1 MPRQRQI
8 LHCHKIYG
16 VCLYESIDQ
25 VLHDTGKGNLYREK
39 TETVRKLII
48 SLVAQTVKRLS
59 TMQEIWIRSLGRED
73 SLEKEMANHAII
85 LAQIILWAEEPG
97 VHGVTKS
104 RTRLSD
110 LTFFLSLKLCI
121 KG

>member
-8 LHCHKIYG
+8 LHCHKIYD

-39 TETVRKLII
+39 TETVRKTII

-59 TMQEIWIRSLGRED
+59 TMQETWVPSLGWED
-73 SLEKEMANHAII
+73 SLEKEMVT
-85 LAQIILWAEEPG
+85 QIGRAH
-97 VHGVTKS
+97 V
-104 RTRLSD
+104 
-110 LTFFLSLKLCI
+110 
-121 KG
+121 